1 MRNANEYMP
10 QSNEGWYML
19 ETGKDEGINN
29 IILYIDD
36 IYDNPTISSAIFINL
51 NNETDIDD
59 VRRDLYEYEQKRSI
73 TARRIVE
80 NYEKIGLI
88 RREYSS
94 GIGNI
99 GRT

>member
-1 MRNANEYMP
+1 MAKQSENYLDLTTKDNALKINKKNDNIEEYHIDNLPKRAYKMLYSKSMMRNANEYMP

-51 NNETDIDD
+51 NN
-59 VRRDLYEYEQKRSI
+59 
-73 TARRIVE
+73 
-80 NYEKIGLI
+80 
-88 RREYSS
+88 
-94 GIGNI
+94 
-99 GRT
+99 